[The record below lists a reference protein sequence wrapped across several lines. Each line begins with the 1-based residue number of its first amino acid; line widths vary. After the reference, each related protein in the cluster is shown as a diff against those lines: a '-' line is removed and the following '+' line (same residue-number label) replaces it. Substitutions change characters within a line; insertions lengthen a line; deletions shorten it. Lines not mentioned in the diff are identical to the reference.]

1 VRDFVEEYGPIL
13 GVALLVVLLAVGLY
27 VAYKRP
33 PREVAD
39 RYWLLVP
46 VQHSECDARD
56 DRGNCTHSRE
66 WTTMETQYYAVSA
79 DGATC
84 NVGSIVYATMQ
95 KGDPVKCWQPFGWSG
110 GAMSDSLV
118 VASRSRESLG
128 ASW

>member
-1 VRDFVEEYGPIL
+1 VEEYGPIL
-13 GVALLVVLLAVGLY
+13 GVALLVVLLAVGFY

-39 RYWLLVP
+39 RYWRMETVY
-46 VQHSECDARD
+46 HHECVMRD
-56 DRGNCTHSRE
+56 DRGTCTSEHTWYTE
-66 WTTMETQYYAVSA
+66 EPAYYAVSA

-84 NVGSIVYATMQ
+84 NVGSATYRAMR